1 MKRRLILCL
10 IAVAMLSACEHT
22 TYDEGDGQY
31 SYMRADFALAHCA
44 AKGELDYAVTDD
56 GDSLLLSPHATA
68 SWTTKEDSVYRALLY
83 YDIEGAPVVKPFA
96 AVQVPV
102 LSMRDKADVDTMF
115 TDPVTLESA
124 WLSRENRYLNLCLQ
138 LKTGVKE
145 GIDARQ
151 IVGIVCDS
159 VAKGEDGSEEWWLR
173 LYHRQNGVPEY
184 YSSKVYVSVPLTVGQ
199 GAKKVHLSVTDYTGE
214 VERVFQY

>member
-1 MKRRLILCL
+1 MMRRLVPFL
-10 IAVAMLSACEHT
+10 IAVAMLSACERT
-22 TYDEGDGQY
+22 TYDEGDGRY

-44 AKGELDYAVTDD
+44 VKGELDYAVTDD
-56 GDSLLLSPHATA
+56 GDSLLLSPHAAA
-68 SWTTKEDSVYRALLY
+68 SWASKADSVYRALLY
-83 YDIEGAPVVKPFA
+83 YDIEGTPVVKPFV

-102 LSMRDKADVDTMF
+102 LSIRDKANVDTMF

-124 WLSRENRYLNLCLQ
+124 WLSRENRYLNLGLQ
-138 LKTGVKE
+138 LKTGVRE

-151 IVGIVCDS
+151 MVGIVRDS
-159 VAKGEDGSEEWWLR
+159 VAKDEDGSEEWWLR

-184 YSSKVYVSVPLTVGQ
+184 YSSKVYVSIPLTVGK
-199 GAKKVHLSVTDYTGE
+199 GTKKVHLSVNDYTGE